1 MFDWLNPF
9 SKAITSVEKVAS
21 EWIETNQEK
30 AEAQAV
36 LLKAMDPNGL
46 MRIEIT
52 RRVLGLYALYMIIM
66 ILLLGCEFFNFVP
79 SGTSVEQMASAT
91 TKLKELFLPITGMA
105 TMIVS
110 ASFGVNWQNS
120 KNESA
125 K

>member
-9 SKAITSVEKVAS
+9 SKVVTAVENVAS

-30 AEAQAV
+30 AEAQAL
-36 LLKAMDPNGL
+36 LLKAMDPNGM
-46 MRIEIT
+46 MRLEIT
-52 RRVLGLYALYMIIM
+52 RRVLSLYALYMIIM
-66 ILLLGCEFFNFVP
+66 IILLGCEFFNFVP
-79 SGTSVEQMASAT
+79 SGTNLEQMASAT
-91 TKLKELFLPITGMA
+91 SKLQELFLPITSMVGV
-105 TMIVS
+105 IVS